1 MATRYTSSLS
11 STSIT
16 QQIIPAVEKDSQAR
30 DEVVGLSQHFFIQVE
45 GKNDYDGTYTPCTN
59 TQAARTRA

>member
-30 DEVVGLSQHFFIQVE
+30 DEVVGLSQHFF
-45 GKNDYDGTYTPCTN
+45 YSS
-59 TQAARTRA
+59 